1 MLSNFKHGK
10 GSFIKAS
17 GKSGL
22 TGHTCLHEC
31 GGRTGHTE
39 RDSNLS
45 LGQVDTQIQSS
56 SSLGWY

>member
-1 MLSNFKHGK
+1 MLSNFKYGK

-22 TGHTCLHEC
+22 TGHTYLHEC
-31 GGRTGHTE
+31 GTRIGHAE

-45 LGQVDTQIQSS
+45 LEQVDTQIQSCS
-56 SSLGWY
+56 FLG